1 MQRLVWT
8 LVLIVAGT
16 GLASAEQYYKWKD
29 ADGVWHYTTTPPP
42 KDVQTDKVAV
52 SRGPLP
58 PIEPVATEGQGE
70 PATDEARKVEQVRAQ
85 IRQACDRARANV
97 AVLQETVDVEADTDG
112 DGKLE
117 KIEGQSR
124 AKELERARQLEQAYC
139 TESESADAGG

>member
-8 LVLIVAGT
+8 LVLLIAGT

-42 KDVQTDKVAV
+42 KDVTADKVAV
-52 SRGPLP
+52 SRGPLQ
-58 PIEPVATEGQGE
+58 PIAPVPAEGEGE

-97 AVLQETVDVEADTDG
+97 AVLQETVDVEADTNG

-117 KIEGQSR
+117 KIEGAGR
-124 AKELERARQLEQAYC
+124 ARELERARQLEQAYC
-139 TESESADAGG
+139 TESDTADAGG